1 MSYPNPSHQKIA
13 FVDYENFGTLKNL
26 DLSPYAYVVVLVG
39 ARQHLVTLK
48 SDNSC
53 PLMVIKVPDHP
64 GPAAKRPKNNLDFH
78 LAYYLGRYD
87 TLVPIEVTFE
97 VISSDRGFLA
107 LVGHIVT
114 KGRVC
119 IQIGVK
125 E

>member
-1 MSYPNPSHQKIA
+1 MSHSNPTDLKIA
-13 FVDYENFGTLKNL
+13 FVDYENVGTLKNL
-26 DLSPYAYVVVLVG
+26 DLSPYVYGVVLVG
-39 ARQHLVTLK
+39 ARQHQVTLK
-48 SDNSC
+48 SDNPC

-87 TLVPIEVTFE
+87 TLLPPGVTFE

-107 LVGHIVT
+107 LIDHIT
-114 KGRVC
+114 AHGRLC
-119 IQIGVK
+119 IQIGVQ

>member
-1 MSYPNPSHQKIA
+1 MFHSNPSHQKIA
-13 FVDYENFGTLKNL
+13 FVDYENVGTLKNL
-26 DLSPYAYVVVLVG
+26 DLSPYAYGVVLVG
-39 ARQHLVTLK
+39 ARQHQFTLK
-48 SDNSC
+48 SDNPC

-87 TLVPIEVTFE
+87 IIVHPEVTFE

-107 LVGHIVT
+107 LVEHIVT

>member
-1 MSYPNPSHQKIA
+1 MFHSNPTDLKIA
-13 FVDYENFGTLKNL
+13 FVDYENVGTLKKL
-26 DLSPYAYVVVLVG
+26 DLSPYAYGVVLVG
-39 ARQHLVTLK
+39 ARQHQVTLK
-48 SDNSC
+48 SDNTC

-87 TLVPIEVTFE
+87 TIVRPEVTFE
-97 VISSDRGFLA
+97 IISSDRGFLA
-107 LVGHIVT
+107 LVEHIVT